1 MIPGLSVAGQVDGNE
16 GDIMKRI
23 ATVLAAVAAVGGCAK
38 MAPSALPPA
47 PTGGSG
53 SNASY
58 IAAADFIVGGVT
70 PDGLDR
76 FPMHGI
82 VVLTEPRSGSQR
94 RRNQAV
100 CEGFVALPSV
110 SVVTGGGIGSVPD
123 AQVTPTFWLSK
134 TEPSNTSNCA
144 QLLADYDFDRAKA
157 VLATMG
163 RPGNDGPVLVAV
175 KEQKIAFIDLAK
187 ANRRHVR
194 PAVASWSRAMQKN
207 NMNDIALSGG
217 ILREACDMV
226 TSGDQNTVD
235 VGVLELIAATEP
247 DPVLDAARAA
257 AGFLLDLVPFGSRL
271 RGIGSSTCAQ
281 V

>member
-1 MIPGLSVAGQVDGNE
+1 
-16 GDIMKRI
+16 MKRTVTALM
-23 ATVLAAVAAVGGCAK
+23 ATVALAGCAK
-38 MAPSALPPA
+38 MAPTEILPPA
-47 PTGGSG
+47 PGSAAPD
-53 SNASY
+53 ASY
-58 IAAADFIVGGVT
+58 VAATDFIVGGVT
-70 PDGLDR
+70 PEGLDR

-82 VVLTEPRSGSQR
+82 VVLTQPRSGSQR

-100 CEGFVALPSV
+100 CEGFTALPSV
-110 SVVTGGGIGSVPD
+110 AVVTGGGFGSVPD

-134 TEPSNTSNCA
+134 TAPTNTSDCD
-144 QLLADYDFDRAKA
+144 QLLANYDFDRAKA

-175 KEQKIAFIDLAK
+175 KEQKVAFIDLAK

-194 PAVASWSRAMQKN
+194 PAVAGWSRAMQKN

-217 ILREACDMV
+217 ILRDACDVV
-226 TSGDQNTVD
+226 TSGDQGTVD

-257 AGFLLDLVPFGSRL
+257 AGFLLDLVPFGNRL